1 MAKRVLKY
9 LRGSSSDGLYYDLT
23 VANQYDKLAIEVF
36 ADADFANDT
45 RDRKS
50 ITGYAVFLCGQRI
63 VSKSWKQR
71 LIAEST
77 CEAEFIAANEAMKE
91 AIWLEKLIDELGLQR
106 TRTVLFSDNG
116 GAVCLMERPAKHRRT
131 KQISICYLMI
141 REYIK
146 ERGVIVKR
154 VASKDNIAD
163 IQTKP
168 LAKLLLDKFKAML
181 GIKRVQPESCD

>member
-1 MAKRVLKY
+1 MEVYNAQMQNGTWELVPRPPDANIMKLKWLWKVKKDEIRRVRHKARLVI
-9 LRGSSSDGLYYDLT
+9 LGCM
-23 VANQYDKLAIEVF
+23 EVYGVDNDEIF
-36 ADADFANDT
+36 AP
-45 RDRKS
+45 
-50 ITGYAVFLCGQRI
+50 VF
-63 VSKSWKQR
+63 
-71 LIAEST
+71 
-77 CEAEFIAANEAMKE
+77 
-91 AIWLEKLIDELGLQR
+91 
-106 TRTVLFSDNG
+106 FSDNE
-116 GAVCLMERPAKHRRT
+116 GAVCLMERPAKHSRT
-131 KQISICYLMI
+131 KQISICYLKI